1 MACYNTSKTKIKI
14 NISKTE
20 DMYPPPLFP
29 PRTAE
34 LLTFFRCLSQWEQY
48 AHGMPL
54 GALVAQKF
62 RRGGSEAVYKGKAKA
77 EIKPELLDKQ

>member
-14 NISKTE
+14 NISKTG
-20 DMYPPPLFP
+20 DMYPPLF

-54 GALVAQKF
+54 GAPVAQKF
-62 RRGGSEAVYKGKAKA
+62 RRGGFEAVYKGRAKA
-77 EIKPELLDKQ
+77 ELLDKQ

>member
-1 MACYNTSKTKIKI
+1 
-14 NISKTE
+14 
-20 DMYPPPLFP
+20 MYPPPPF

-54 GALVAQKF
+54 GALVAQNF
-62 RRGGSEAVYKGKAKA
+62 RCGGSEAVSKGEAKA